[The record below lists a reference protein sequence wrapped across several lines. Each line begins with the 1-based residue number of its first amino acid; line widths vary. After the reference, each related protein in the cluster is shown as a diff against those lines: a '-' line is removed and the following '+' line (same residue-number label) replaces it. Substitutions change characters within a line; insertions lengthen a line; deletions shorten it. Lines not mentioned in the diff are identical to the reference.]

1 MSIFLGRSVLR
12 TTFVHLFCRL
22 PFYDNIFIDC
32 SLVHPSG
39 KGIWWNNFF
48 FPAELF
54 AIGDFWN
61 HFAYCH
67 HSHCGLRPIKAWPP
81 SVFLWSDHG
90 CIMSLSNYIV
100 HVEENI
106 NMLKFFCIYYYIYDS
121 LWGSYSQICKQ
132 FLVLAIVVNEFEIFD
147 ISCIYGAQLLLS
159 HLKKT
164 LLNIFTLDNLDVAY
178 SSSVHPIYIRPSLSS
193 LAISNWA
200 TYVANCKMLWLFK
213 VD

>member
-1 MSIFLGRSVLR
+1 MSIFVGRTVLR

-22 PFYDNIFIDC
+22 SFYDNIFIDC

-39 KGIWWNNFF
+39 KGIWWSNFF

-106 NMLKFFCIYYYIYDS
+106 NMLKFFCIYIIYMT
-121 LWGSYSQICKQ
+121 LYEALTAKFVNN
-132 FLVLAIVVNEFEIFD
+132 FLFL
-147 ISCIYGAQLLLS
+147 LLLS
-159 HLKKT
+159 MNSK
-164 LLNIFTLDNLDVAY
+164 FSASVAFME
-178 SSSVHPIYIRPSLSS
+178 LSCYCP
-193 LAISNWA
+193 
-200 TYVANCKMLWLFK
+200 T
-213 VD
+213 

>member
-1 MSIFLGRSVLR
+1 MKQF
-12 TTFVHLFCRL
+12 
-22 PFYDNIFIDC
+22 
-32 SLVHPSG
+32 
-39 KGIWWNNFF
+39 FF

-106 NMLKFFCIYYYIYDS
+106 NMLKFFCIYIIYMT
-121 LWGSYSQICKQ
+121 LYEALAAKFVNN
-132 FLVLAIVVNEFEIFD
+132 FLFL
-147 ISCIYGAQLLLS
+147 LLLS
-159 HLKKT
+159 MNSK
-164 LLNIFTLDNLDVAY
+164 ISASVAFME
-178 SSSVHPIYIRPSLSS
+178 LSCYCP
-193 LAISNWA
+193 
-200 TYVANCKMLWLFK
+200 T
-213 VD
+213 